1 MNTKLKSMRI
11 LLGLGCA
18 LLLFMPS
25 TALAHDNLG
34 GDELA
39 ASWWMLVAA
48 IVVIVMGLLA
58 GIWALRDGQFS
69 NIEDSKYRMIEIADD
84 YDAIMAEVDERDRA
98 TKSAIQEAQKRPQ
111 AEPAMAGVGMSTS
124 TSKGNAATGP
134 AEAAGAHRVG

>member
-18 LLLFMPS
+18 LLLFVPS

-39 ASWWMLVAA
+39 ATWWMLVAA
-48 IVVIVMGLLA
+48 VVVIVMGILA

-84 YDAIMAEVDERDRA
+84 YDAIMAEVDARKQRA

-111 AEPAMAGVGMSTS
+111 AEPAIASVGTG
-124 TSKGNAATGP
+124 KGKTTTGP